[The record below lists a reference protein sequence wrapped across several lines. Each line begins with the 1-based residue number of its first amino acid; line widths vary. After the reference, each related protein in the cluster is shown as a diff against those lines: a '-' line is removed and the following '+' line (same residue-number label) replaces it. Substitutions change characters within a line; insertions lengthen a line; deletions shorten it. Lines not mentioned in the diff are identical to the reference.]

1 MKVLR
6 YIKRIFR
13 TVPKNA
19 EEIRKRGGG
28 VGNNFFNYGIID
40 NNHINLLSIGD
51 NVTIASGAKL
61 ELHDASTNRILGYS
75 KIGRISI
82 GNNVFIGANS
92 LILPNVAIGDNC
104 IIGAGSVVVRD
115 IPSGIVAVGNPCR
128 VVGAYED
135 FIAKNKE
142 LFNCSKVY
150 KKQYDKMSEKE
161 RRKQSEELKDGG
173 FAFDI

>member
-1 MKVLR
+1 MFR
-6 YIKRIFR
+6 FIKKIFR
-13 TVPKNA
+13 TIPKDA
-19 EEIRKRGGG
+19 EEIRKLGGI
-28 VGNNFFNYGIID
+28 VGNNFYNYGIID
-40 NNHINLLSIGD
+40 DNHINLLSIGD

-61 ELHDASTNRILGYS
+61 ELHDASTKRVLGYS

-104 IIGAGSVVVRD
+104 IIGAGSIVVRD
-115 IPSGIVAVGNPCR
+115 IPPGSVAVGNPCR
-128 VVGAYED
+128 VVGTYED
-135 FIAKNKE
+135 FIDNNKK
-142 LFNCSKVY
+142 LFRDSKIY
-150 KKQYDKMSEKE
+150 QKQYSKMTKEE

>member
-6 YIKRIFR
+6 YIIRIFR

-19 EEIRKRGGG
+19 EEIRKRGE

-61 ELHDASTNRILGYS
+61 ELHDDSTKRILGYS

-104 IIGAGSVVVRD
+104 IIGAGSIVVRD
-115 IPSGIVAVGNPCR
+115 IPSGSVAVGNPCK
-128 VVGAYED
+128 VVGTYED

-150 KKQYDKMSEKE
+150 KNQYDKMSEEE
-161 RRKQSEELKDGG
+161 RRKQSEELTDGG

>member
-1 MKVLR
+1 MKMIR

-13 TVPKNA
+13 TIPKNA
-19 EEIRKRGGG
+19 EEIRKRGGR

-51 NVTIASGAKL
+51 
-61 ELHDASTNRILGYS
+61 
-75 KIGRISI
+75 
-82 GNNVFIGANS
+82 NVFIGANS

-115 IPSGIVAVGNPCR
+115 IPSGSVAVGNPCT
-128 VVGAYED
+128 VVGTYEN

-142 LFNCSKVY
+142 LFNCSIVY
-150 KKQYDKMSEKE
+150 KK
-161 RRKQSEELKDGG
+161 
-173 FAFDI
+173 

>member
-19 EEIRKRGGG
+19 EEIRKWGG

-75 KIGRISI
+75 KI
-82 GNNVFIGANS
+82 VFIGANS

-115 IPSGIVAVGNPCR
+115 IPSGSVAVGNPCR

-150 KKQYDKMSEKE
+150 KKQYDKMSEEE